1 MERKAKTLL
10 LGQKLERQKQHSEVT
25 VDFGT
30 DTLGRQ
36 VLLDIAE
43 QKHILIAGA
52 SGFGKS
58 VATKH
63 ILEQL
68 KEKPCLVIVGDP
80 KRIEYKQFEEDFVI
94 RTEQA
99 DIEELVLDVVREM
112 DERYEQMRLKGT
124 TNFKDVGAD
133 RVIVVIDEF
142 GSWFMSIKDKLVR
155 ESLVRLLQQGRAA
168 GIHCIF
174 ATQHATGKF
183 VPTELKVN
191 IACRIAFRL
200 PTSSSSRVALD
211 QSGAEML
218 RNPGEYILIAA
229 NGTKIEGRINYKGE

>member
-1 MERKAKTLL
+1 MDKNRTLSL
-10 LGQKLERQKQHSEVT
+10 GNKLNRPKHYSEATVKFGTNTLGQ
-25 VDFGT
+25 
-30 DTLGRQ
+30 Q

-68 KEKPCLVIVGDP
+68 RGTKSLVIIGDP
-80 KRIEYKQFEEDFVI
+80 KRIEYKQFEDDFVI
-94 RTEQA
+94 RTEQSE
-99 DIEELVLDVVREM
+99 IEELILDVVREM
-112 DERYEQMRLKGT
+112 DERYEAMRQAGVVDFQDIK
-124 TNFKDVGAD
+124 VD
-133 RVIVVIDEF
+133 RVILVIDEF
-142 GSWFMSIKDKLVR
+142 GSWYMTIKDKLVK

-200 PTSSSSRVALD
+200 PTASASRVALD
-211 QSGAEML
+211 ESGAEQL
-218 RNPGEYILIAA
+218 RAPGEYIMKTASGNTIK
-229 NGTKIEGRINYKGE
+229 GKITKEDD